1 MERKVEYI
9 EILTEKL
16 NISEFLA
23 DDFLNAYESF
33 YENTFNKEFD
43 EVLNLNNLTDFE
55 IFKVL
60 LKDEGV
66 FYSITL
72 DLSDLL
78 LRSYVGDKLVDTEF
92 FESFEELIDF
102 LYVSDYEA
110 MMDYNSK
117 ISEEIQKQSKK

>member
-1 MERKVEYI
+1 MDRKVEYI

-33 YENTFNKEFD
+33 YENTFNKEFN
-43 EVLNLNNLTDFE
+43 EVLDLNNLTDFE

>member
-1 MERKVEYI
+1 MDRKVEYI

-33 YENTFNKEFD
+33 YENTFNKELD
-43 EVLNLNNLTDFE
+43 EVLELNNLTDFE

>member
-1 MERKVEYI
+1 MDRKVEYI

-43 EVLNLNNLTDFE
+43 EVLELNNLTDFE